1 MCRGGAGPHVG
12 AGACKGDWPSGGGR
26 RGRGE
31 ERGIGA
37 RDGAGRRGVAE
48 MSDRAREVSRGGDR
62 TAEQGQDGGEGVGR
76 RSRGRAAEREKTGGK
91 KNPERIVRSGFVF
104 FFGGGAAVKVER

>member
-1 MCRGGAGPHVG
+1 
-12 AGACKGDWPSGGGR
+12 
-26 RGRGE
+26 
-31 ERGIGA
+31 
-37 RDGAGRRGVAE
+37 
-48 MSDRAREVSRGGDR
+48 MSD
-62 TAEQGQDGGEGVGR
+62 TKKFPAEQGVGR

>member
-12 AGACKGDWPSGGGR
+12 AGACKGDWPCEGGR
-26 RGRGE
+26 RERGE

-37 RDGAGRRGVAE
+37 RDGAWRRGVAE

-62 TAEQGQDGGEGVGR
+62 TAEQGQDGGAGGRTAEQGVGR

-91 KNPERIVRSGFVF
+91 KNPERIVVSEDLQNN
-104 FFGGGAAVKVER
+104 AVT